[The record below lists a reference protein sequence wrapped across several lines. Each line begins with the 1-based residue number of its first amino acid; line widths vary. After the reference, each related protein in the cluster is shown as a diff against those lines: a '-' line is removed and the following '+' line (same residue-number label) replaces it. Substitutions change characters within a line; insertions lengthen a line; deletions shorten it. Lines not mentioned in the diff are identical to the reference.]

1 MPVPLI
7 WASSGPR
14 FRALMG
20 ESLLDELKR
29 YVAFCPADETALR
42 ELCAAATPHFPE
54 IAGVFYERILAHA
67 EARRALTGGE
77 SRVGQLRVTLVR
89 WMGEALG
96 GPWDEAWW
104 ESHCRIGRVHVRID
118 LPQHYMFGAMNLIRT
133 ELGKVIAR
141 TWSGDAPRRE
151 RIQLAL
157 GKVLDLE
164 LAIMLHTY
172 REDLASRVSRS
183 ERLATFGQLIGSI
196 GHDLRNPL
204 GVIESS
210 LFILR
215 GRLGEDDRV
224 RKHID
229 RIGEQVRRS
238 NEIISG
244 LLDMVNDRPLPRE
257 RVRLTAL
264 LNEAADSVPRPAE
277 VALTVVG
284 VEGLDVVGDASQLRQ
299 ALVNLILNAV
309 EAASPAGE
317 VRVLARR
324 EGTAAAID
332 VEDTGPG
339 VAEAVRGRVFEPLIT
354 TKELGSGL
362 GLALVKRVAERHGGS
377 VGHEPCSGGGARF
390 TLRLPGP

>member
-1 MPVPLI
+1 
-7 WASSGPR
+7 
-14 FRALMG
+14 MG

-29 YVAFCPADETALR
+29 YVGFCPADEAALG
-42 ELCAAATPHFPE
+42 ELCAVATPHFPE
-54 IAGVFYERILAHA
+54 IAGAFYERILSHA

-77 SRVGQLRVTLVR
+77 SRVGHLRATLVR

-133 ELGKVIAR
+133 ELGKVIDR
-141 TWSGDAPRRE
+141 TWADDATRRE
-151 RIQLAL
+151 RVQLAL

-172 REDLASRVSRS
+172 REDLVSRVARS
-183 ERLATFGQLIGSI
+183 ERLATFGQLVGSI

-210 LFILR
+210 LFLLR
-215 GRLGEDDRV
+215 GRVGEDERI

-229 RIGEQVRRS
+229 RIGDQVRLS

-244 LLDMVNDRPLPRE
+244 LLDMVRDRPLLGE
-257 RVRLTAL
+257 RVPVSAL
-264 LNEAADSVPRPAE
+264 VTGAVHSVPRPAE
-277 VALTVVG
+277 VALTVHG
-284 VEGLDVVGDASQLRQ
+284 LEGLDVVGDATQLRQ

-309 EAASPAGE
+309 QAASPVGE

-324 EGTAAAID
+324 EGAAVVID

-339 VAEAVRGRVFEPLIT
+339 VAESVLGRLFEPLIT
-354 TKELGSGL
+354 TKDHGSGL

-377 VGHEPCSGGGARF
+377 IAHEPRPGAGTRF
-390 TLRLPGP
+390 TFRIPVP

>member
-1 MPVPLI
+1 
-7 WASSGPR
+7 
-14 FRALMG
+14 MG

-29 YVAFCPADETALR
+29 YVGFCPADEAALR

-54 IAGVFYERILAHA
+54 IASAFYDRILTHA

-118 LPQHYMFGAMNLIRT
+118 LPQHYMFGAMNLIRA
-133 ELGKVIAR
+133 ELGKVTER
-141 TWSGDAPRRE
+141 TWADDALRRE
-151 RIQLAL
+151 QVQMSL

-172 REDLASRVSRS
+172 REDLVSRVSRS
-183 ERLATFGQLIGSI
+183 ERLATFGQLVGSI

-210 LFILR
+210 LFLLR
-215 GRLGEDDRV
+215 GRVGEDERV

-229 RIGEQVRRS
+229 RIGDQVRLS

-244 LLDMVNDRPLPRE
+244 LLDMVRDRPLPLE
-257 RVRLTAL
+257 RVPVTAL
-264 LNEAADSVPRPAE
+264 LNCAADSVPRPAE
-277 VALTVVG
+277 VALAVQG
-284 VEGLDVVGDASQLRQ
+284 FEGLDVVGDATQLRQ

-309 EAASPAGE
+309 QAASPAGE
-317 VRVLARR
+317 VRVRARR
-324 EGTAAAID
+324 EGSTAVID

-339 VAEAVRGRVFEPLIT
+339 VAESVRGRLFEPLIT
-354 TKELGSGL
+354 TKDHGSGL

-377 VGHEPCSGGGARF
+377 VGHEACPGGGARF
-390 TLRLPGP
+390 TLRLPVP

>member
-1 MPVPLI
+1 
-7 WASSGPR
+7 
-14 FRALMG
+14 MG

-29 YVAFCPADETALR
+29 YVGFCPADEAALR

-54 IAGVFYERILAHA
+54 IASAFYDRILTHA
-67 EARRALTGGE
+67 GARRALTGGE
-77 SRVGQLRVTLVR
+77 SRVGHLRVTLVR

-118 LPQHYMFGAMNLIRT
+118 LPQHYMFGAMNLIRA
-133 ELGKVIAR
+133 ELGKVTER
-141 TWSGDAPRRE
+141 TWADDAPRRE
-151 RIQLAL
+151 QVQMAL

-172 REDLASRVSRS
+172 REDLVSRVSRS

-210 LFILR
+210 LFLLR
-215 GRLGEDDRV
+215 GRVGEDERV

-229 RIGEQVRRS
+229 RIGDQVRLS

-244 LLDMVNDRPLPRE
+244 LLDMVRDRPLPLE
-257 RVRLTAL
+257 RVPVTAL
-264 LNEAADSVPRPAE
+264 LNGAAESVPRPAE
-277 VALTVVG
+277 VALTVQG
-284 VEGLDVVGDASQLRQ
+284 LEGLDVVGDATQLRQ

-309 EAASPAGE
+309 QAASPAGE
-317 VRVLARR
+317 VRVRVRR
-324 EGTAAAID
+324 EGSTAAID

-339 VAEAVRGRVFEPLIT
+339 VAESVRGRLFEPLIT
-354 TKELGSGL
+354 TKDHGSGL

-377 VGHEPCSGGGARF
+377 VGHEACPGGGARF
-390 TLRLPGP
+390 TLRLPVP

>member
-1 MPVPLI
+1 
-7 WASSGPR
+7 
-14 FRALMG
+14 MG

-29 YVAFCPADETALR
+29 YVGFCPADEAALR
-42 ELCAAATPHFPE
+42 ELWAAATPHFPE
-54 IAGVFYERILAHA
+54 IASAFYDRILTHA
-67 EARRALTGGE
+67 EARRALIGGE
-77 SRVGQLRVTLVR
+77 SRVGHLRVTLVR

-118 LPQHYMFGAMNLIRT
+118 LPQHYMFGAMNLIRA
-133 ELGKVIAR
+133 ELGKVTER
-141 TWSGDAPRRE
+141 TWADDAPRRE
-151 RIQLAL
+151 QVQMAL

-172 REDLASRVSRS
+172 REDLVSRVSRS
-183 ERLATFGQLIGSI
+183 ERLATFGQLVGSI

-210 LFILR
+210 LFLLR
-215 GRLGEDDRV
+215 GRVGEDERI

-229 RIGEQVRRS
+229 RIGDQVRLS

-244 LLDMVNDRPLPRE
+244 LLDMVRDRPLPLE
-257 RVRLTAL
+257 RVPVTAL
-264 LNEAADSVPRPAE
+264 LNGAAESVPRPAE
-277 VALTVVG
+277 VALTVRG
-284 VEGLDVVGDASQLRQ
+284 LEGLAVVGDATQLRQ

-309 EAASPAGE
+309 QAASPAGE
-317 VRVLARR
+317 VRVRR
-324 EGTAAAID
+324 EGSTAAID

-339 VAEAVRGRVFEPLIT
+339 VAESVRGRLFEPLIT
-354 TKELGSGL
+354 TKDHGSGL

-377 VGHEPCSGGGARF
+377 VGHEPCPGRGARF
-390 TLRLPGP
+390 TLRIPVP

>member
-1 MPVPLI
+1 V
-7 WASSGPR
+7 G
-14 FRALMG
+14 
-20 ESLLDELKR
+20 
-29 YVAFCPADETALR
+29 FCPADEAALR
-42 ELCAAATPHFPE
+42 ELWAAATPHFPE
-54 IAGVFYERILAHA
+54 IASAFYDRILTHA
-67 EARRALTGGE
+67 GARRALTGGE

-118 LPQHYMFGAMNLIRT
+118 LPQHYMFGAMNLIRA
-133 ELGKVIAR
+133 ELGKVTER
-141 TWSGDAPRRE
+141 TWADDAPRRE
-151 RIQLAL
+151 QVQMAL

-172 REDLASRVSRS
+172 REDLVSRVSRS
-183 ERLATFGQLIGSI
+183 ERLATFGQLVGSI

-210 LFILR
+210 LFLLR
-215 GRLGEDDRV
+215 GRVGEDERI

-229 RIGEQVRRS
+229 RIGDQVRLS

-244 LLDMVNDRPLPRE
+244 LLDMVRDRPLPLE
-257 RVRLTAL
+257 RVPVTAL
-264 LNEAADSVPRPAE
+264 LNGAAESVPRPAE
-277 VALTVVG
+277 VALTVQG
-284 VEGLDVVGDASQLRQ
+284 LEGLDVVGDATQLRQ

-309 EAASPAGE
+309 QAASPAGE
-317 VRVLARR
+317 VRVRVRR
-324 EGTAAAID
+324 EGSTAAID

-339 VAEAVRGRVFEPLIT
+339 VAESVRGRLFEPLIT
-354 TKELGSGL
+354 TKDHGSGL

-377 VGHEPCSGGGARF
+377 VGHEPCPGRGARF
-390 TLRLPGP
+390 TLRIPVP

>member
-1 MPVPLI
+1 
-7 WASSGPR
+7 
-14 FRALMG
+14 MG

-29 YVAFCPADETALR
+29 YVGFCPADEAALR
-42 ELCAAATPHFPE
+42 ELWAAATPHFPE
-54 IAGVFYERILAHA
+54 IASAFYDRILTHA
-67 EARRALTGGE
+67 GARRALTGGE

-118 LPQHYMFGAMNLIRT
+118 LPQHYMFGAMNLIRA
-133 ELGKVIAR
+133 ELGKVTER
-141 TWSGDAPRRE
+141 TWADDAPRRE
-151 RIQLAL
+151 QVQMAL

-172 REDLASRVSRS
+172 REDMVSRVSRS

-210 LFILR
+210 LFLLR
-215 GRLGEDDRV
+215 GRVGEDERI

-229 RIGEQVRRS
+229 RIGDQVRLS

-244 LLDMVNDRPLPRE
+244 LLDMVRDRPLPLE
-257 RVRLTAL
+257 RVPVTAL
-264 LNEAADSVPRPAE
+264 LNGAAESVPRPAE
-277 VALTVVG
+277 VALTVQG
-284 VEGLDVVGDASQLRQ
+284 LEGLDVVGDATQLRQ

-309 EAASPAGE
+309 QAASPAGE
-317 VRVLARR
+317 VRVRVRR
-324 EGTAAAID
+324 EGSTAAID

-339 VAEAVRGRVFEPLIT
+339 VAESVRGRLFEPLIT
-354 TKELGSGL
+354 TKDHGSGL

-377 VGHEPCSGGGARF
+377 VGHEPCPGRGARF
-390 TLRLPGP
+390 TLRIPVP